1 MNDTFPDIKTVRA
14 ATESAIRAP
23 SLHNCQPW
31 SWRLNDN
38 ALHLYVA
45 RDRALPQADPDGREV
60 FISCGIA
67 LQHMRIAFS
76 SLGWSADV
84 ERLPDPADIHHVASL
99 TFARR
104 APLHHEI
111 ELADAI
117 ARRRTDRR
125 RYSSWPVPEAHLA
138 ALVRSAARE
147 GIVVERTGMSSVF
160 RKAALTATEIHNRD
174 SRYRAELAAWNCDE
188 NATGGIPAA
197 NVPAE
202 YAAASTVS
210 ASMPNRAFPHHDLE
224 QTSFVRPSDDSS
236 AVLLVSTPGDDHAS
250 QIRAGEATG
259 DILLEATTMGLAT
272 SVYTEALEP
281 AESRRVI
288 QRQVSTTHCYPQVI
302 VRAGWAPV
310 NAPPIPPTPRRPLD
324 DVLRIAKD
332 APSRSS
338 SDSTTASF

>member
-1 MNDTFPDIKTVRA
+1 MKDSFPNIKTIRA

-31 SWRLNDN
+31 SWRLDDH
-38 ALHLYVA
+38 ALHLYVD
-45 RDRALPQADPDGREV
+45 RDRALPNSDSDGREV

-76 SLGWSADV
+76 SLGWSSNV
-84 ERLPDPADIHHVASL
+84 ERLPDADDIHHVASM
-99 TFARR
+99 TFRHR
-104 APLHHEI
+104 SPLHHQV
-111 ELADAI
+111 ELATAI

-125 RYSSWPVPEAHLA
+125 RYSSWPVPEAHLM
-138 ALVRSAARE
+138 ALVRSAASE
-147 GIVVERTGMSSVF
+147 GIVVERMNMSSVF
-160 RKAALTATEIHNRD
+160 RHAASTATEIHNRD

-202 YAAASTVS
+202 HASASPVS
-210 ASMPNRAFPHHDLE
+210 ASMPNRAFPRHDLVE
-224 QTSFVRPSDDSS
+224 PSFVRPSEDSS
-236 AVLLVSTPGDDHAS
+236 AVLLVGTPGDDRAS

-281 AESRRVI
+281 AETRRAI
-288 QRQVSTTHCYPQVI
+288 QRQVSTTHCFPQVI
-302 VRAGWAPV
+302 IRTGWAPV
-310 NAPPIPPTPRRPLD
+310 DAPPIPPTPRRPLD
-324 DVLRIAKD
+324 DVLRNVSVD
-332 APSRSS
+332 PSRSS
-338 SDSTTASF
+338 PDSTPASF